1 MIFNFV
7 RIGMLFH
14 SWHQCTLSRN
24 RDIEG
29 ESNSLYNMNC
39 VHYSMIFRKDGDI
52 TTPSERKLP
61 EESTDDTCAPK
72 TKVLLKHNLSKDE
85 RQKNLASRK
94 STGKSPMPF
103 TR

>member
-1 MIFNFV
+1 
-7 RIGMLFH
+7 MLFH

-61 EESTDDTCAPK
+61 EESMDDTSAPK
-72 TKVLLKHNLSKDE
+72 TKVFIYKLSKVK
-85 RQKNLASRK
+85 RWKKLTSRK

>member
-1 MIFNFV
+1 
-7 RIGMLFH
+7 MLFH

-24 RDIEG
+24 RDIGG

-39 VHYSMIFRKDGDI
+39 VHYSMFFRKDGDI